1 MGDMERS
8 KERAKQQTKLEKEYK
23 LDKMDKLDMEDFTK
37 IRAGMGTMMLDSKI
51 VTFAEEV
58 RWCHHIT

>member
-1 MGDMERS
+1 MERS
-8 KERAKQQTKLEKEYK
+8 KERAKQQTKLEREYK

-37 IRAGMGTMMLDSKI
+37 IRAGMGTMMLDSKV

-58 RWCHHIT
+58 

>member
-8 KERAKQQTKLEKEYK
+8 KERAKQQTKLEREYK

-37 IRAGMGTMMLDSKI
+37 IRAGMGTMMLDSKV

-58 RWCHHIT
+58 

>member
-1 MGDMERS
+1 MERM
-8 KERAKQQTKLEKEYK
+8 KERAKQQQTKLEKEYK

-37 IRAGMGTMMLDSKI
+37 IRAGLGTMMLDSKV

-58 RWCHHIT
+58 

>member
-1 MGDMERS
+1 MGDMERM
-8 KERAKQQTKLEKEYK
+8 KERAKQQQTKLEREYK

-37 IRAGMGTMMLDSKI
+37 IRAGLGTMMLDSKV

-58 RWCHHIT
+58 

>member
-58 RWCHHIT
+58 R